1 MSIRLVT
8 ALFITIIFI
17 CLFTIN
23 NMGMHFSNTTSLKN
37 SELELKLTKLQVE
50 NNELKTAVEL
60 SKTLCK

>member
-1 MSIRLVT
+1 
-8 ALFITIIFI
+8 
-17 CLFTIN
+17 
-23 NMGMHFSNTTSLKN
+23 MGMHFSNTTSLKN